1 MKKLVTDFSKYT
13 TVGIIVTTITIS
25 LTWFLIDITNIH
37 TVLATSSVV
46 VLAHLIKFYSYRKI
60 NLFDKQRIIHL
71 QFTLFTVL
79 VVFFSVLHIGLVWLL
94 IDVLHI
100 STFIGVAAVTVGLFF
115 ARFISFKFTR
125 LIKDEK

>member
-1 MKKLVTDFSKYT
+1 MKKLVTDFSKYAI
-13 TVGIIVTTITIS
+13 VGIIVTTITIS
-25 LTWFLIDITNIH
+25 LTWFLIDIANIN
-37 TVLATSSVV
+37 TVLATSFVV
-46 VLAHLIKFYSYRKI
+46 IIAHLIKFYSYRKI
-60 NLFDKQRIIHL
+60 NLFEKQQILHL
-71 QFTLFTVL
+71 QFTVFTVL

-94 IDVLHI
+94 IDVLYI